1 MYSDLEVTILY
12 VIQMSNEVHL
22 IDLPRF
28 TAISREWKTIG
39 QILKPILNCVQPVGL
54 CIMVT
59 PKSYDLV
66 LAVGSYIVVMI
77 YRHTV
82 SISWNPPMT
91 HL

>member
-1 MYSDLEVTILY
+1 
-12 VIQMSNEVHL
+12 
-22 IDLPRF
+22 
-28 TAISREWKTIG
+28 
-39 QILKPILNCVQPVGL
+39 
-54 CIMVT
+54 MVT

-66 LAVGSYIVVMI
+66 LAVRSYIVAMI

>member
-28 TAISREWKTIG
+28 IAISREWKTIG

-59 PKSYDLV
+59 SKSYDLV
-66 LAVGSYIVVMI
+66 LAVRSYIVVMI
-77 YRHTV
+77 YCHTV

>member
-66 LAVGSYIVVMI
+66 LAVRSYIVVMI
-77 YRHTV
+77 CRHTV

>member
-1 MYSDLEVTILY
+1 MYFGLEVTILHI
-12 VIQMSNEVHL
+12 IQMSNEVHL
-22 IDLPRF
+22 IDLPRLI
-28 TAISREWKTIG
+28 AISREWKTIG

-66 LAVGSYIVVMI
+66 LAVRSYIVVMI

>member
-1 MYSDLEVTILY
+1 
-12 VIQMSNEVHL
+12 
-22 IDLPRF
+22 
-28 TAISREWKTIG
+28 
-39 QILKPILNCVQPVGL
+39 
-54 CIMVT
+54 MVT

-66 LAVGSYIVVMI
+66 LAVRSYIVVMI